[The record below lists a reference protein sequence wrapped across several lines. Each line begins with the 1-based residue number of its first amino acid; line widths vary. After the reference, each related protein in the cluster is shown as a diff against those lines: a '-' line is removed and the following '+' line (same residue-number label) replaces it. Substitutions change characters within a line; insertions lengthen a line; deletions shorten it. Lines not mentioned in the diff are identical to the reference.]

1 MKAPGMMSLSY
12 QLRHHFTFYH
22 INPVLRTYRNVSVSS
37 LLEQHWNTYGM
48 TRSTLKIRTCLM
60 VTTFLLMNGQK
71 FTIVSMK
78 VGLVNYLYLFGFMF
92 SVVPLRGEKII
103 KILGNKIILSIIVS
117 TLTASLYKI
126 NRVLSE
132 KKTMYTNVLHVVPT
146 MVPNNCAYTACM

>member
-1 MKAPGMMSLSY
+1 
-12 QLRHHFTFYH
+12 
-22 INPVLRTYRNVSVSS
+22 
-37 LLEQHWNTYGM
+37 
-48 TRSTLKIRTCLM
+48 M

-71 FTIVSMK
+71 FTIVTMK
-78 VGLVNYLYLFGFMF
+78 VGLVNNLYLFGFMF

-117 TLTASLYKI
+117 TLTASLYKM

-132 KKTMYTNVLHVVPT
+132 KKTVYECPACVPT